1 MTKKQLIMD
10 KAWELFSEKGFES
23 TSVQQITDRC
33 GISKG
38 AFYLSFKT
46 KDELIFAMIDS
57 YMQQFIAD
65 IDFVVKSVV
74 DPQNV
79 LVEFYKSIFKR
90 FNEQSQAA
98 RIFMNEQAITSN
110 KELFKKVHAYEMI
123 LTQSII
129 DMLEKCYGEKLRDT
143 QYDLI
148 YCIKGF
154 LRISSELFLFHDVPI
169 DLDKV
174 AHSLAEKTDILAH
187 YMTKPF
193 ITKEIAEIAECP
205 FGQEISPNQIEQILE
220 RNISDT
226 EASIE
231 RESLILLKEQVQQ
244 QTLSKAIIKGLI
256 ENIRHLGNCKWT
268 AYVLVKYFNL

>member
-1 MTKKQLIMD
+1 MTKKQLIME

-46 KDELIFAMIDS
+46 KDELIFSMIDS

-65 IDFVVKSVV
+65 VDFVVRNEVE
-74 DPQNV
+74 PQRI
-79 LVEFYKSIFKR
+79 LVEFYKCIFQR

-98 RIFMNEQAITSN
+98 RIFMNEQAITSD
-110 KELFKKVHAYEMI
+110 KELFKKVHAYETI
-123 LTQSII
+123 LTDTII
-129 DMLEKCYGEKLRDT
+129 EMLKKCYGDKLHDT
-143 QYDLI
+143 EYDLV

-193 ITKEIAEIAECP
+193 ITKEVAQIAECP
-205 FGQEISPNQIEQILE
+205 FSQEISAERLIEILDST
-220 RNISDT
+220 ISDLD
-226 EASIE
+226 ESIE

-256 ENIRHLGNCKWT
+256 ENIRHLANCKWT
-268 AYVLVKYFNL
+268 AYVLMKYFGL

>member
-1 MTKKQLIMD
+1 MTKKQLIME

-46 KDELIFAMIDS
+46 KDELIFSMIDC

-65 IDFVVKSVV
+65 VDFVVRDVV
-74 DPQNV
+74 APQDL
-79 LVEFYKSIFKR
+79 LVAFYKCIFKR

-123 LTQSII
+123 LTQSIME
-129 DMLEKCYGEKLRDT
+129 MLEKCYGEKLRDT
-143 QYDLI
+143 QYDLV

-154 LRISSELFLFHDVPI
+154 LKISSELFLFHDVPI

-187 YMTKPF
+187 YTTKPF
-193 ITKEIAEIAECP
+193 ITKEVAQIAECP
-205 FGQEISPNQIEQILE
+205 FTQEISPDLLVEILD

-226 EASIE
+226 DESIE

-244 QTLSKAIIKGLI
+244 PTLSKAIIKGLI
-256 ENIRHLGNCKWT
+256 ENIRHLADCKWT
-268 AYVLVKYFNL
+268 AYVLGKYFKL

>member
-110 KELFKKVHAYEMI
+110 KDLFKKVHAYEMI

>member
-1 MTKKQLIMD
+1 MTKKQLIME

-23 TSVQQITDRC
+23 TSVQQITERC

-46 KDELIFAMIDS
+46 KDELIYAMIDS

-65 IDFVVKSVV
+65 IDFVVKNEA
-74 DPQNV
+74 DPQHL
-79 LVEFYKSIFKR
+79 LVAFYKCIFKR

-98 RIFMNEQAITSN
+98 RIFLNEQAITSN
-110 KELFKKVHAYEMI
+110 KELFKKVHAYETI
-123 LTQSII
+123 LTDTII
-129 DMLEKCYGEKLRDT
+129 EMLEKCYGDKLQDT
-143 QYDLI
+143 QYDLVF
-148 YCIKGF
+148 CIKGF

-169 DLDKV
+169 DFDKV
-174 AHSLAEKTDILAH
+174 AHSLAEKTDILAN

-193 ITKEIAEIAECP
+193 ITKEVAHIAECP
-205 FGQEISPNQIEQILE
+205 FIQEISPERLVQILE
-220 RNISDT
+220 SNILDT
-226 EASIE
+226 DESIE

-256 ENIRHLGNCKWT
+256 ENIRHLANCKWT
-268 AYVLVKYFNL
+268 AYVLLKYFEL

>member
-1 MTKKQLIMD
+1 ME

-46 KDELIFAMIDS
+46 KDELILSMIDN
-57 YMQQFIAD
+57 YMQHFIAD
-65 IDFVVKSVV
+65 VDLVVRNEV
-74 DPQNV
+74 DPQKM
-79 LVEFYKSIFKR
+79 LVAFYKCIFKR

-110 KELFKKVHAYEMI
+110 KELFKKVHAYETI
-123 LTQSII
+123 LVDTIME
-129 DMLEKCYGEKLRDT
+129 MLEKCYGDQLRDT
-143 QYDLI
+143 QYDLV

-174 AHSLAEKTDILAH
+174 AYSLAEKTDILARH
-187 YMTKPF
+187 MTKPF
-193 ITKEIAEIAECP
+193 ITKEVAEIAECP
-205 FGQEISPNQIEQILE
+205 FVQEISTDLLIQILE
-220 RNISDT
+220 RNISDLDK
-226 EASIE
+226 SIE

-256 ENIRHLGNCKWT
+256 ENIRHLANCKWT
-268 AYVLVKYFNL
+268 AYVLMKYFGF